1 MKQIYQD
8 RKDRDTKTQISSHPT
23 PHKILSDGKIIST
36 IKNLMIWYD
45 FFWDYFMRNFE
56 LPYGKTV
63 QSLEIP
69 DHIKPA
75 LILPNEINAH
85 DNPDILVTHALEN
98 PIGEFNF
105 SAFQNA
111 SSVAI
116 AINDKTRP
124 VPNSILISPLL
135 RKLASLGIPKSSI
148 SFYIATGTHLPMASE
163 EFHLVLPEEI
173 LRDYVVVSH
182 DCDKMDNLIHLGK
195 TKKGTNV
202 LCNKAFFESD
212 LKIVVGN
219 IEPHHFMGFS
229 GGMKSAAIG
238 LASRSTINQN
248 HAMLTHPLART
259 GLFAENPMRQD
270 VEEIGGLMGVH
281 LALNT
286 VLNGDCKIIHV
297 LAGQPFEVMLQG
309 IPITQKVCQVAVSQ
323 KYDLVIASVGGHPK
337 DINLYQSQKA
347 LTQASMITRDG
358 GVVILV
364 AACPEGSGS
373 KGFEDFI
380 KDIKDPRDVFPKFEK
395 EGFRIGPHKAFQFAR
410 ELIRIKVILVS
421 EIPSDFVRSLF
432 LIPEKDVQT
441 AFEHAFSVLPHDVS
455 LAIMPHA
462 INTTP
467 LIINTN

>member
-1 MKQIYQD
+1 MLRIA
-8 RKDRDTKTQISSHPT
+8 
-23 PHKILSDGKIIST
+23 
-36 IKNLMIWYD
+36 
-45 FFWDYFMRNFE
+45 
-56 LPYGKTV
+56 LPYGKTE
-63 QSLEIP
+63 QILEIS
-69 DHIKPA
+69 DHIIKPA
-75 LILPNEINAH
+75 LILPNEITAH
-85 DNPDILVTHALEN
+85 DNPVHLVEKSLDN
-98 PIGEFNF
+98 PIGDFNF
-105 SAFQNA
+105 SDFQNA
-111 SSVAI
+111 HSVAI

-124 VPNSILISPLL
+124 VPNSILIPPLL
-135 RKLASLGIPKSSI
+135 YKLASLGIPKSAI
-148 SFYIATGTHLPMASE
+148 TFYIATGTHLPMEPE

-173 LRDYVVVSH
+173 LRDYDVVSH
-182 DCDKMDNLIHLGK
+182 DCDRIDNLIELGK
-195 TKKGTNV
+195 TKKGTCV
-202 LCNKAFFESD
+202 LCNNNYFKSD

-238 LASRSTINQN
+238 LAGRNTINQN
-248 HAMLTHPLART
+248 HAMLTHPMART

-270 VEEIGGLMGVH
+270 VEEIGRLMGVH

-286 VLNGDCKIIHV
+286 VLNGDGKIIHV

-309 IPITQKVCQVAVSQ
+309 IPITQKVCQVEIPQ

-373 KGFEDFI
+373 KGFENFI
-380 KDIKDPRDVFPKFEK
+380 KDIADPRDVFLKFER

-421 EIPSDFVRSLF
+421 EMPPNFVRGLF
-432 LIPEKDVQT
+432 LIPENDVQV
-441 AFEHAFSVLPHDVS
+441 AFENALTMLPPDVS

-467 LIINTN
+467 LLKI